1 MRVWTASA
9 LNGYY
14 SDPLVV
20 FLAKGSQA
28 NGGSAVTKS
37 GYFVTP
43 HCDPECCAAFG
54 GLSTADF
61 GPFATAI
68 AARNWSRR
76 HLVET
81 R

>member
-1 MRVWTASA
+1 MRAWTGSA

-20 FLAKGSQA
+20 FLAKGARA
-28 NGGSAVTKS
+28 NGGLAVTKA

-43 HCDPECCAAFG
+43 HCDPDCCAAFG
-54 GLSTADF
+54 GISTADF
-61 GPFATAI
+61 GPFATAG
-68 AARNWSRR
+68 AARDWSRT

>member
-1 MRVWTASA
+1 MRAWTVSA

-20 FLAKGSQA
+20 FLAKGSRA
-28 NGGSAVTKS
+28 NGVSAVTKS

-43 HCDPECCAAFG
+43 HCDPDCCAAFG
-54 GLSTADF
+54 GISTTDF
-61 GPFATAI
+61 GPFATSG